1 MAECKTFIE
10 VGRENQHLKT
20 MRRQKDKFYKPLYKK
35 QEKENKH
42 TCLHGIHNDHHSN
55 PTSPNNYR
63 NCIQIGVETT
73 SSNSS
78 DQGIISTE
86 ETPEEKE
93 NNWVKNLSTSTL
105 TKGQIKALAHGPNYA
120 IVPRNPPTGEYI
132 TAIENVCNQLQS
144 GKAKE
149 LRGEI
154 KSALKNIQPPRP
166 NITREERKAIEELRK
181 DNTKMILT
189 VDKGVSMVV
198 MNKDDYHQKAEALLQ
213 ESAYRAIT
221 SDPTNKYK
229 NKLISLLKSIKA
241 NGGINEITYRKLYP
255 TGAGSPKF
263 YGLPKLHKEGTP
275 LRPIVSSIGAVT
287 YTTSKELSRIL
298 RPLVGKSPHHICNNH
313 DFLEDLKT
321 IKLGPEEVMVSF
333 DVKALFTSVP
343 IKPALEIIEKLLKED
358 QDPQK
363 RTSMSISNIMDL
375 LEFCLRSTYFTYRGK
390 FYEQVEGAAMGSPI
404 SPIIANL
411 FMEHF
416 EIQAL
421 QSSPNPPL
429 LWKRFVDDTFV
440 IINKAHK
447 EEFLAH
453 INSVDSNIQFTAEE
467 PGPDGSLPFLDI
479 LISPDEEGK
488 LITSVYRKP
497 THTDQYLQW
506 DSHHPIS
513 AKYSVVG
520 TLYHRAKT
528 ISSNSEKLHQED
540 DHLTRALGDC
550 KYPRWA
556 LNRVKMK
563 MNNPTKTQKKKKN
576 EHSQPNNPR
585 PYITVPYYRGLSES
599 VKKKCSNYGVQV
611 YFKGGSTIKNLLMA
625 PKDKDPMMKKSG
637 VIYSY
642 KCGRVD
648 CDEEYIGESSRT
660 FAERFKEH
668 QKAPSPIFDH
678 HTITG
683 HDISVDHFNIVGK
696 EENNLKRAI
705 KEALYIRV
713 NNPSLN
719 RNVGKYHLPHIWDE
733 FLDNISELK
742 LK

>member
-1 MAECKTFIE
+1 MT
-10 VGRENQHLKT
+10 
-20 MRRQKDKFYKPLYKK
+20 KD
-35 QEKENKH
+35 
-42 TCLHGIHNDHHSN
+42 
-55 PTSPNNYR
+55 
-63 NCIQIGVETT
+63 
-73 SSNSS
+73 
-78 DQGIISTE
+78 
-86 ETPEEKE
+86 
-93 NNWVKNLSTSTL
+93 
-105 TKGQIKALAHGPNYA
+105 QIKALAHGPNYA
-120 IVPRNPPTGEYI
+120 IVPQCPPTGEYI
-132 TAIENVCNQLQS
+132 IAIENVCNQLQQ
-144 GKAKE
+144 GKAEE

-154 KSALKNIQPPRP
+154 KSVLKNIWPPRP
-166 NITREERKAIEELRK
+166 NITCEERKAIEELRK
-181 DNTKMILT
+181 NNTKMILT

-198 MNKDDYHQKAEALLQ
+198 MNRDDYHQKAEALLQ
-213 ESAYRAIT
+213 ESAYRTIT

-229 NKLISLLKSIKA
+229 NKLIGLLKSIKVG
-241 NGGINEITYRKLYP
+241 GGINEATYRKLYP

-263 YGLPKLHKEGTP
+263 YGIPKLHKEGTP

-287 YTTSKELSRIL
+287 YPTSKELSKIL
-298 RPLVGKSPHHICNNH
+298 KPLVGKSPHHIHNNH
-313 DFLEDLKT
+313 DFIEDLKT
-321 IKLGPEEVMVSF
+321 IKLGPEEVMVSY

-343 IKPALEIIEKLLKED
+343 IKPALKIIEKLLKED
-358 QDPQK
+358 QDLQK
-363 RTSMSISNIMDL
+363 RTSMSIPNIMDL

-390 FYEQVEGAAMGSPI
+390 FYEQVEGTAMGSPI
-404 SPIIANL
+404 SPIVANL
-411 FMEHF
+411 FMEQF
-416 EIQAL
+416 EITAL
-421 QSSPNPPL
+421 QSSSNPPL

-447 EEFLAH
+447 EEFLTH
-453 INSVDSNIQFTAEE
+453 INSVDNNIQFTAEE

-479 LISPDEEGK
+479 LISPDEEGR
-488 LITSVYRKP
+488 LVTSVYRKP

-520 TLYHRAKT
+520 ILYHRAKT
-528 ISSNSEKLHQED
+528 ISSNSDKLHQED

-556 LNRVKMK
+556 VKRVKMR
-563 MNNPTKTQKKKKN
+563 MNNPTQKKKMKKKN
-576 EHSQPNNPR
+576 EQHQQNTPR

-611 YFKGGSTIKNLLMA
+611 YFRGGTTIKNLLMA

-648 CDEEYIGESSRT
+648 CDEEYIAESSRT

-683 HDISVDHFNIVGK
+683 HDISVEHFNIVGR
-696 EENNLKRAI
+696 EDNNLKRAI

-733 FLDNISELK
+733 VLDNISELK